1 MSRIAI
7 IAIIAALAASPTY
20 AENKSPPAVPVV
32 TGTGTTLT
40 WTLDGKVQGYIFG
53 SNEACRRAADVLSRR
68 PDVVIIE
75 RCTR

>member
-1 MSRIAI
+1 MIRIAI
-7 IAIIAALAASPTY
+7 IAVLAASPAY
-20 AENKSPPAVPVV
+20 AGNEPPPPAVPIV